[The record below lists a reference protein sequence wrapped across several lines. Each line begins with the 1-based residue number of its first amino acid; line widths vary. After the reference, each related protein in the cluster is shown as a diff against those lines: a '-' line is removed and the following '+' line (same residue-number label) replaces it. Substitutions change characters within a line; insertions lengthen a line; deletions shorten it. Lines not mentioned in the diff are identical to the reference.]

1 MFSTASKFIS
11 KALAIL
17 LLVAGFESC
26 LAEAETEEENLIAA
40 LSLNVLRFTTWPEP
54 QTSNFNFCIYGDN
67 VTKEAF
73 NSLENK
79 AIGSKSLR
87 VVSLAHLIDLDR
99 CQAVY
104 ISEVKQSIL
113 LQVFN
118 DLRKKPVLV
127 IGYGETFA
135 ETGGMIGLRKLDG
148 KLTIDIN
155 LRASNEAGI
164 VISSRLLSLAH
175 IVEQ

>member
-1 MFSTASKFIS
+1 MLLNSGKFRS

-17 LLVAGFESC
+17 LLVMGFELCS
-26 LAEAETEEENLIAA
+26 AEAVIEEENLVAA
-40 LSLNVLRFTTWPEP
+40 LSLNVLRFTSWPEP
-54 QTSNFNFCIYGDN
+54 QSHSFNLCIYGDN

-79 AIGSKSLR
+79 AVGSKSLHI
-87 VVSLAHLIDLDR
+87 VSLAHLIDLDR

-104 ISEVKQSIL
+104 MGEVKQSVL

-118 DLRKKPVLV
+118 DLRKKPVLT
-127 IGYGETFA
+127 IGFGEAFA
-135 ETGGMIGLRKLDG
+135 ENGGMIGLRKING
-148 KLTIDIN
+148 KLAIDIN

-164 VISSRLLSLAH
+164 VISSRLLSLAN